1 MKLNRRNKQW
11 VILCGLLVVLAFS
24 VYRTLVSTGAAPG
37 TPQTASSGAPNGP
50 PLDLKDIYLR
60 KSSKRTS
67 VRKEV
72 SFHDV
77 DPSLHLERLTNFD
90 PGTPLNARNMFSV
103 AAVPEGNVSAQ
114 DRGRDAANPSPGLG
128 TAANPNPTPTRPAG
142 PPPVVIN
149 LKFYGTKIDL
159 PQSHRQGFFAEGDE
173 VYLASEGDLVA
184 NRYRVIRIGDASAE
198 IEEVSS
204 KTRRQINLP

>member
-11 VILCGLLVVLAFS
+11 VILSGLLVVLAFS
-24 VYRTLVSTGAAPG
+24 VYRMLVSTGAAPG
-37 TPQTASSGAPNGP
+37 TPQMASSGAPNGP

-60 KSSKRTS
+60 KNSKKTS

-103 AAVPEGNVSAQ
+103 AAVAERSVS
-114 DRGRDAANPSPGLG
+114 GRDSGRDGANPPPGLS
-128 TAANPNPTPTRPAG
+128 APVNPNPTPTRPAG
-142 PPPVVIN
+142 PPPVIIN
-149 LKFYGTKIDL
+149 LKFFGTKIDL
-159 PQSHRQGFFAEGDE
+159 PQSHRQGFFADGDE

-184 NRYRVIRIGDASAE
+184 NRYRVIRIGEASAE

-204 KTRRQINLP
+204 KTRQQINLQ